1 MGKGGKIT
9 LIVVGSVSLVLIILG
24 VVFWSIFNSYNNMYD
39 DAMDNYNDAF
49 EDAMDDYEDAMDDY
63 DYYY

>member
-9 LIVVGSVSLVLIILG
+9 LIVVGSVVLVLAIVGI
-24 VVFWSIFNSYNNMYD
+24 VFYSIYSSVSDYD
-39 DAMDNYNDAF
+39 SIMDDYNDAY
-49 EDAMDDYEDAMDDY
+49 EEAMDEYEDAMDDY